1 MDNPP
6 KYSLPE
12 IERRWLIDADQ
23 LPELGMLPSSR
34 ITDKYLEGSRLR
46 LRKLETGSDTIYKL
60 CKKYEVPAGD
70 IQPITNIYLTA
81 TEHALLDR
89 LPGRER
95 TKTRY
100 HPAEGGAI
108 DRYQSSTGDLL
119 LFSAEF
125 DSVEERNYYA
135 PPEYAGVEV
144 TDDEAFS
151 GFALA
156 IAGTRSE

>member
-1 MDNPP
+1 MDKPP

-23 LPELGMLPSSR
+23 LPELDALPSSR

-46 LRKLETGSDTIYKL
+46 LRKVETGSDTIYKL
-60 CKKYEVPAGD
+60 CKKYEVPAGS
-70 IQPITNIYLTA
+70 IQAITNIYLTA
-81 TEHALLDR
+81 AEYELLNR
-89 LPGRER
+89 LPGWER
-95 TKTRY
+95 TKTRF
-100 HPAEGGAI
+100 HPTEGGAI
-108 DRYQSSTGDLL
+108 DVYASSAGHLL

-135 PPEYAGVEV
+135 PPEYAGAEV
-144 TDDEAFS
+144 TDDEAYS

-156 IAGTRSE
+156 LAGA